1 MTSNAPRST
10 VCQSIVAR
18 TREGEK
24 SSVTVEE
31 YFAPAPTTSRGQA
44 VRLSA
49 DPEGERFAYANGKT
63 IVIRSF
69 SEPEKA
75 WEYTGHTATTTV
87 ARFAPSGYYVAS
99 GDAAGH
105 VRIWD
110 AKGEDHNLKSQFQP
124 IGGRINDIAWDGESQ
139 RVMAVGEGRGNY
151 GAVFTYDSGNSV
163 GSVSGHSRPIN
174 ACAMRQ
180 RRPFRAITC
189 SDDQTSVFHHG
200 APYKFATLMTDHKG
214 FVQDARFA
222 PSDEYFVTVGSDS
235 RIMLYDGKTGELVRQ
250 VAAASPADAHTGT
263 IFAVSWSP
271 DSRLIMTSSGDHTCR
286 FWDIEADRLVW
297 TVRIGGESASSDH
310 QQVGNVWAGQ
320 HIISLSL
327 CGDIN
332 VLQMDAAAP
341 VKTIHGHQK
350 PITAAALAPS
360 KRLYTGSYDGRL
372 CTWDFSDA
380 SSAAAAAG
388 DALPLGVAA
397 LVQGSTGDARP
408 EAAAAA
414 LGDRDRDRVAFGFLD
429 DTLRFVESSGVAAT
443 ASVALGAAPRSLAID
458 DSGSVVV
465 AVLADDS
472 LVVCRNGRPTRVEVK
487 ETSAAPRAVAMSPA
501 GSGQQQLV
509 AVGFQ
514 DESVHLYELRGGDA
528 PALVPT
534 GTKIAAN
541 SREISVLA
549 FSPTGDLLATGDT
562 AGKIAVSKTGT
573 GELVTSRWSAHVAR
587 VYAIAWSPDGAH
599 AASASLDGHVIVW
612 SLEQPMRRI
621 IIRNAHL
628 GGAAAVF
635 FTDNETVV
643 SAGADAGVKVW
654 AITYD

>member
-1 MTSNAPRST
+1 ATCGS
-10 VCQSIVAR
+10 VA
-18 TREGEK
+18 
-24 SSVTVEE
+24 VEE
-31 YFAPAPTTSRGQA
+31 YFAPAPATSRGQA

-124 IGGRINDIAWDGESQ
+124 IGGRVNDIAWDGESQ
-139 RVMAVGEGRGNY
+139 RVMAVGEDRGNY
-151 GAVFTYDSGNSV
+151 GAVFTYDTGNSV
-163 GSVSGHSRPIN
+163 GSVSGHSRQIN

-189 SDDQTSVFHHG
+189 SDDQTSVFYHG
-200 APYKFATLMTDHKG
+200 APYKFATLMADHKG

-235 RIMLYDGKTGELVRQ
+235 RIMLYDAKTGELVRQ

-271 DSRLIMTSSGDHTCR
+271 DSRLILTSSGDRTCR

-297 TVRIGGESASSDH
+297 TVRIGGESASPDH
-310 QQVGNVWAGQ
+310 QQVGNVWAGK
-320 HIISLSL
+320 HIVSLSL

-341 VKTIHGHQK
+341 VKTVHGHQK
-350 PITAAALAPS
+350 PITAAALTPS

-380 SSAAAAAG
+380 SSAAD

-408 EAAAAA
+408 ETAAAA
-414 LGDRDRDRVAFGFLD
+414 LGDRDRDHVAFGFLD
-429 DTLRFVESSGVAAT
+429 DTLRFVENSGVATT

-465 AVLADDS
+465 AALADDS

-487 ETSAAPRAVAMSPA
+487 GTTAAPRAVAMSPA

-514 DESVHLYELRGGDA
+514 DESVHLYELRDGDA

-549 FSPTGDLLATGDT
+549 FSPTGDLLATGDA

-573 GELVTSRWSAHVAR
+573 GELVTSRWSAHSAR

-612 SLEQPMRRI
+612 SLEQPTRRI